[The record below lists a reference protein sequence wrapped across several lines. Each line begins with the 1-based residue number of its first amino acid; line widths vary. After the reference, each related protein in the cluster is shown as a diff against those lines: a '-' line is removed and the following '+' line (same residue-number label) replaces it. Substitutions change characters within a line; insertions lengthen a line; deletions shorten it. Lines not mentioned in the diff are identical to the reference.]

1 MKKRDREENIQKE
14 KKKIGRMIDGNRENE
29 KKRMKTKNG
38 RKKVKKK

>member
-29 KKRMKTKNG
+29 KKKNEN
-38 RKKVKKK
+38 KEWSKES